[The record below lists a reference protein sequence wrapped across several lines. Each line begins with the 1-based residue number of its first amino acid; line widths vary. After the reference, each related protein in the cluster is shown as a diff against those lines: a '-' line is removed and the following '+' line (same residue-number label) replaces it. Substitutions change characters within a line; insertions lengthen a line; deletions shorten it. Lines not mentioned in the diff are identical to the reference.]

1 MKKQTVLFLF
11 GILALSA
18 DLSAQFGFNAG
29 YRWNDSDNWVEQ
41 SASGNQS
48 LDLLPNGYSIGV
60 DYWFRLKNARV
71 EFLPELNYSSF
82 AQTFADDREINA
94 RFLSFFFNTNF
105 YLFDFMSDCDCPT
118 FSKQDHTL
126 QKGFFIQVSPGLS
139 YLSNKGLSFNLELQA
154 YTFSANSLA
163 FSIGAAAGIDFGLS
177 DLITL
182 TPIAGLRFYPSAEW
196 ENLDEFTGDDPN
208 RNIRDTATSILQYHA
223 GIRLGLRFDH

>member
-105 YLFDFMSDCDCPT
+105 YLFDFRSDCDCPT

-139 YLSNKGLSFNLELQA
+139 YLSNKGLSFNQELQT
-154 YTFSANSLA
+154 YTLSANSLA
-163 FSIGAAAGIDFGLS
+163 FSIGAAGLPLRRMGKS
-177 DLITL
+177 RRIHRGRPQPKHQGHRHQHPAIPRRH
-182 TPIAGLRFYPSAEW
+182 TPRPALRS
-196 ENLDEFTGDDPN
+196 L
-208 RNIRDTATSILQYHA
+208 
-223 GIRLGLRFDH
+223 RL